1 MESRHYT
8 RPKVKVATRF
18 GEDQFGI
25 LLEGIN
31 KGLTITQAAKATGF
45 SRATVYDYLARNPN
59 KQGALKRQCE
69 VSWLSRLDALARSSG
84 DWRAYAWLLERNF
97 PHSYALFTVQRQ
109 QISGSMKLDEKVQW
123 VSEAE
128 LLEMHK
134 AAAEVAAQAPR
145 FNAGLNGED

>member
-1 MESRHYT
+1 
-8 RPKVKVATRF
+8 
-18 GEDQFGI
+18 
-25 LLEGIN
+25 
-31 KGLTITQAAKATGF
+31 
-45 SRATVYDYLARNPN
+45 LARNPN

-109 QISGSMKLDEKVQW
+109 QISVSMKLDEKVQM

-128 LLEMHK
+128 LIEMHQ
-134 AAAEVAAQAPR
+134 AAAEGRGPGAPLQR
-145 FNAGLNGED
+145 RPQWRRLIRVLGLCVDANALASGSRKTLEKSRRLN